1 MNVLVD
7 RTTVQNRLRAV
18 ISMEVSLVPAIQV
31 SPEMELPVSVS
42 PHLRLSSACILLYNI
57 FLDIDECTIIGLDDC
72 DETANFECVNIPGSF
87 NCVCS
92 PGYEMDGGGNC
103 VGQ

>member
-31 SPEMELPVSVS
+31 SLEMELPVTVS
-42 PHLRLSSACILLYNI
+42 AHLRLYIMMMITI
-57 FLDIDECTIIGLDDC
+57 FIEDD
-72 DETANFECVNIPGSF
+72 N
-87 NCVCS
+87 
-92 PGYEMDGGGNC
+92 
-103 VGQ
+103 

>member
-18 ISMEVSLVPAIQV
+18 ISMEVSLVHAIQV

-42 PHLRLSSACILLYNI
+42 PHLRLSSACILL
-57 FLDIDECTIIGLDDC
+57 
-72 DETANFECVNIPGSF
+72 
-87 NCVCS
+87 
-92 PGYEMDGGGNC
+92 
-103 VGQ
+103 

>member
-31 SPEMELPVSVS
+31 SLEMELPVMVS
-42 PHLRLSSACILLYNI
+42 AHLRLSSACIIL
-57 FLDIDECTIIGLDDC
+57 
-72 DETANFECVNIPGSF
+72 
-87 NCVCS
+87 
-92 PGYEMDGGGNC
+92 
-103 VGQ
+103 

>member
-31 SPEMELPVSVS
+31 SLEMELPVTVS
-42 PHLRLSSACILLYNI
+42 AHLRLYIMMMI
-57 FLDIDECTIIGLDDC
+57 TIIIED
-72 DETANFECVNIPGSF
+72 NNWFF
-87 NCVCS
+87 
-92 PGYEMDGGGNC
+92 
-103 VGQ
+103 